1 MDTFTMITLV
11 IFTEV
16 SREAHFDVTDNE
28 KVYPLKKISEQRLED
43 RLLFHMVLDQ
53 KIPLYRDY
61 WVVCPD
67 GSRIPLKTGAV
78 VRTKEFDELF
88 AYDKCDLGAAY
99 SPERTIFKLWAPT
112 ASSVR
117 LKLFTSSSTAF
128 EYPMNREDKGVW
140 SAELEGD
147 HHLHEYTFLVR
158 VNHSVNEAVDPYA
171 KGVTVNGTRG
181 VIVDMDKTHPPGWDE
196 TAMLPPIKKT
206 DSLIYEVHVRDFS
219 IHPLSGIQYKGKFMG
234 FTESGTT
241 GSGPFSTGLDYLSSL
256 GITHVQILPVNDY
269 GSIDELKADTEYNWG
284 YDPLHFNVPE
294 GSYATDP
301 TDPVTRIREFKTLI
315 AALHNKGLRVIMDVV
330 YNHVFI
336 RETSDFEKI
345 VPGYYFRFD
354 YGGNPV
360 NGTGVGNDTAS
371 ERYMMR
377 KFMLDS
383 VLYWKS
389 EYQVDGFRFDLM
401 GIHDID
407 TMNLL
412 FTKLSSEDPS
422 IFLLGEGWKM
432 DTWLDED
439 QKACID
445 SAVRMPGI
453 SFFNDRFR
461 DHVKGNI
468 FNEAQGGFINGNAA
482 MLGGLFEN
490 VSGNSGDHGLFKTP
504 GQSINYIE
512 CHDNHTLWDRL
523 KILHPQEDESVLRR
537 RHLLGTAL
545 ALFSQGVPFIHA
557 GQEFFRTKQGDG
569 NSYRSGDL
577 INRLDWERRAKF
589 AADVQYVQELIRI
602 RQRHPAFRM
611 DHPADI
617 AAHMS
622 LLGELPDGVF
632 GVILKSVEEM
642 DAWQDIVLLFNG
654 HLEEKYVS
662 LPEPGKWRVIAEDM
676 EVKEDGL
683 YETEAG
689 KLLLPP
695 LGFTMAVQDS
705 L

>member
-16 SREAHFDVTDNE
+16 SREAQFEVTDNE
-28 KVYPLKKISEQRLED
+28 RGYPLKKISEQRLED
-43 RLLFHMVLDQ
+43 RLLFHMVLDE

-78 VRTKEFDELF
+78 VRTGEFDELY
-88 AYDKCDLGAAY
+88 AYDKRDLGAVY
-99 SPERTIFKLWAPT
+99 SPGQTVFKLWAPT

-117 LKLFTSSSTAF
+117 LKLFTNSSTAF
-128 EYPMNREDKGVW
+128 EYSMNREEKGVW
-140 SAELEGD
+140 TAVLEGD
-147 HHLHEYTFLVR
+147 HHLHEYTYLVR

-171 KGVTVNGTRG
+171 KAVTVNGTRG
-181 VIVDMDKTHPPGWDE
+181 VIVDMNKTHPPGWDE
-196 TAMLPPIKKT
+196 TPDLPQINKT
-206 DSLIYEVHVRDFS
+206 DSIIYELHVRDFS
-219 IHPLSGIQYKGKFMG
+219 IHPLSGIQYKGKFKG
-234 FTESGTT
+234 LTESGTT
-241 GSGPFSTGLDYLSSL
+241 VPGPYSTGLDYLTSL

-301 TDPVTRIREFKTLI
+301 ADPVTRIREFKSLVS
-315 AALHNKGLRVIMDVV
+315 ALHHKGLRVIMDVV

-377 KFMLDS
+377 KFILDS
-383 VLYWKS
+383 VLFWRS

-412 FTKLSSEDPS
+412 YTELSSIDPS

-432 DTWLDED
+432 NTWLDED

-445 SAVRMPGI
+445 AAVRMPGI

-468 FNEAQGGFINGNAA
+468 FNEAQGGFINGNTA
-482 MLGGLFEN
+482 MLNGLYEN
-490 VSGNSGDHGLFKTP
+490 VSGNSGDQGLFNTP

-523 KILHPQEDESVLRR
+523 KILHPQEDESILRR

-611 DHPADI
+611 NHPGDI
-617 AAHMS
+617 AAHVSMV
-622 LLGELPDGVF
+622 GDLPDGVF
-632 GVILKSVEEM
+632 GVILKRVGKM
-642 DAWQDIVLLFNG
+642 DTWQDIVLFFNG
-654 HLEEKYVS
+654 HLEEKNVA
-662 LPEPGKWRVIAEDM
+662 LPEPKKWRVVAEDM

-683 YETEAG
+683 YETETG

-695 LGFTMAVQDS
+695 LGFTMAVQHS